1 MTLAH
6 LTIATQDS
14 AATARF
20 LQEVFDWP
28 EVDRPANVDPTTYW
42 LDIGKGQQV
51 HVLQVD
57 GFEVSAFEREFG
69 RHFAFFFSAA
79 RLATIRE
86 RLTEKNVEIIPPIRP
101 TPFERFFFQD
111 PNGYMFEVIDQ
122 DKYAPET

>member
-6 LTIATQDS
+6 LTIATPDS

-20 LQEVFDWP
+20 FQEVFDWA
-28 EVDRPANVDPTTYW
+28 EVHRPANVDLTTYW
-42 LDIGKGQQV
+42 LDIGQGQQV

-57 GFEVSAFEREFG
+57 GFEVSPFEQEFG

-79 RLATIRE
+79 QLATIRQRLAE
-86 RLTEKNVEIIPPIRP
+86 RSVEVIPPIRP
-101 TPFERFFFQD
+101 TPFQRFFFRD

-122 DKYAPET
+122 DKFVQEK

>member
-20 LQEVFDWP
+20 FQEIFDWP
-28 EVDRPANVDPTTYW
+28 EVVRPANVDLTTYW
-42 LDIGKGQQV
+42 LDIGKEQQV

-57 GFEVSAFEREFG
+57 GFEVSPFEKEFG
-69 RHFAFFFSAA
+69 RHFAFFFPAA
-79 RLATIRE
+79 QLVTIRE
-86 RLTEKNVEIIPPIRP
+86 RLAERNVEVIPPIRP

-122 DKYAPET
+122 DKFVQEK

>member
-28 EVDRPANVDPTTYW
+28 EVHRPANVDLTTYW
-42 LDIGKGQQV
+42 LDIGQGQQV
-51 HVLQVD
+51 HVLQVED
-57 GFEVSAFEREFG
+57 FQVSPFEREFG
-69 RHFAFFFSAA
+69 RHFAFFFSAEK
-79 RLATIRE
+79 LVQIRE
-86 RLTEKNVEIIPPIRP
+86 RLTERNVEIIPPIRP
-101 TPFERFFFQD
+101 TPFERYFFQD

-122 DKYAPET
+122 NRYAPEK

>member
-14 AATARF
+14 AGTAKF
-20 LQEVFDWP
+20 LAELFDWP
-28 EVDRPANVDPTTYW
+28 EVHRPANVDPTTYW

-51 HVLQVD
+51 HVLQVE
-57 GFEVSAFEREFG
+57 GFEVSPFEKEFG

-79 RLATIRE
+79 MLATIRE
-86 RLTEKNVEIIPPIRP
+86 RLAARNIEVIPPIRP

-111 PNGYMFEVIDQ
+111 PNGYMLEVIDQ
-122 DKYAPET
+122 DKFVQEQ

>member
-20 LQEVFDWP
+20 FQEIFDWP
-28 EVDRPANVDPTTYW
+28 EVHRPATVDLTTYW

-57 GFEVSAFEREFG
+57 GFEVSPFEKEFG

-79 RLATIRE
+79 KLVAIRE
-86 RLTEKNVEIIPPIRP
+86 RLAERNVEVIPPIRP

-122 DKYAPET
+122 DKFVQEK

>member
-14 AATARF
+14 AATAKF
-20 LQEVFDWP
+20 FQEIFDWG
-28 EVDRPANVDPTTYW
+28 EVRRPANVDLTTYW

-57 GFEVSAFEREFG
+57 GFEASPFEKEFG
-69 RHFAFFFSAA
+69 RHFAFLFPAA
-79 RLATIRE
+79 KLATIRE
-86 RLTEKNVEIIPPIRP
+86 RLAARNVEVIPPIRP

-122 DKYAPET
+122 DKFVPEK